1 MLPRILRLPEIKTVT
16 GLSRSTI
23 YLYIQK
29 GYLTKPVRLGER
41 SVGWPESEVSALL
54 SARIAGKSGEDI
66 RVLVGELEAMRKDI
80 VPIAR
85 QATE

>member
-1 MLPRILRLPEIKTVT
+1 MLPRILRLPDVKSVT

-41 SVGWPESEVSALL
+41 SVGWPESELSALL
-54 SARIAGKSGEDI
+54 SARIAGKSDEDI
-66 RVLVGELEAMRKDI
+66 RVLVEELEAMRKNI
-80 VPIAR
+80 VPIIY
-85 QATE
+85 QPTK

>member
-1 MLPRILRLPEIKTVT
+1 MLPRILRLPDVKSVT

-23 YLYIQK
+23 YLYIQN

-54 SARIAGKSGEDI
+54 SARIAGKSDEEI
-66 RVLVGELEAMRKDI
+66 RVLVGELEAIRKDI
-80 VPIAR
+80 VPFAH